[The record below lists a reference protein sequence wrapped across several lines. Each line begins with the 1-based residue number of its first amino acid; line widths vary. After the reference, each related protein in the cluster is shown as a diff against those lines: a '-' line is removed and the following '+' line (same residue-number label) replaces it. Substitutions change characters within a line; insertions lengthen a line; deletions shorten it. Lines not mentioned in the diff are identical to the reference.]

1 MANKKKIIQWLVT
14 SLWICI
20 GVGALVLLIAAMRKK
35 DSKTCKGVSIV
46 ITGAEKTSFVDEKD
60 ILQIIESTCGGKA
73 EGQKISRFRLRAIET
88 DLEKDPWIRDVEIF
102 FDDNEKLQVKV
113 KEREPVARVFTTGGN
128 TFYLDT
134 AISRLPLSEKF
145 SARLPV
151 FTGFPSDV
159 IVLSQADSNLLRDIV
174 KISLAMEKDSFR
186 MAAIDQVDITPQ
198 RHFEMIPKVG
208 NSLLVFGDASDV
220 DSKFDRLKLFY
231 KNVLPKSGLNYY
243 SRISFEFSNQV
254 VAKRRGAEDIAADSI
269 RALLMLQENA
279 ANAER
284 MAGDSTRLFQQD
296 NNSNTI
302 DTSMIQQSIERSEA
316 DDNAAIDPKRMMQEQ
331 QTDPKPLEKPK
342 PEEKPVANVVTVPA
356 KPVTTKP
363 VTTKPATVKPPA
375 TKTPT
380 VKPVT
385 AKPSPVKPVKKPGA
399 QMPGRNDYK

>member
-20 GVGALVLLIAAMRKK
+20 GAGALVLLVAAMRKK
-35 DSKTCKGVSIV
+35 DSKTCKGVSIT

-73 EGQKISRFRLRAIET
+73 EGQKLSRFRLRAIET

-102 FDDNEKLQVKV
+102 FDDNEQLQVKV

-159 IVLSQADSNLLRDIV
+159 IILSQADSNLLRDIV
-174 KISLAMEKDSFR
+174 KISLVMEKDSFR

-198 RHFEMIPKVG
+198 RRFEMIPKVG

-243 SRISFEFSNQV
+243 SRISLEFSNQV

-269 RALLMLQENA
+269 RAMLILQENA
-279 ANAER
+279 ENAER
-284 MAGDSTRLFQQD
+284 MAGDSARLFQPD

-316 DDNAAIDPKRMMQEQ
+316 DDNAAIDPKRIMQQDQ
-331 QTDPKPLEKPK
+331 QADPKPLEKP
-342 PEEKPVANVVTVPA
+342 VTNVVTAPA
-356 KPVTTKP
+356 KPVI
-363 VTTKPATVKPPA
+363 TKPATAKPANP
-375 TKTPT
+375 KPIT
-380 VKPVT
+380 VKP
-385 AKPSPVKPVKKPGA
+385 AKPVKKPGA
-399 QMPGRNDYK
+399 QMPRRNDYK